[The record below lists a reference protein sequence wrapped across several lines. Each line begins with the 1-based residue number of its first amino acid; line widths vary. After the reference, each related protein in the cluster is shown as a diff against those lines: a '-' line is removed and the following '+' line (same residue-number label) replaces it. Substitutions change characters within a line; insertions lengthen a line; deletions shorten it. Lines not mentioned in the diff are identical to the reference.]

1 MKNSAVRAQAG
12 FTLLEVLLAV
22 AITAM
27 IGVGSAQL
35 LNSIINAK
43 QGVDI
48 RSEKLASLQRFNM
61 AVSRD
66 IEQIINRPIR
76 DIYGDEQ
83 AALRINDGDY
93 PLEFTRAGWRN
104 SPVAEDPRSELQRV
118 AYRMEPIDSEACE
131 VAYARL
137 QSWGVNQPEGECLVR
152 YFWPVLDQASV
163 SEPLTQVVLEQIDG
177 FEIELL
183 VSEESAD
190 SESEGVTQETGRN
203 WYTDW
208 SAINAGLG
216 GVETPLV
223 IRWRL
228 ELPELGSIERQW
240 FIPWGDF

>member
-1 MKNSAVRAQAG
+1 MARG

-22 AITAM
+22 AITAL
-27 IGVGSAQL
+27 IGVGAAQL

-83 AALRINDGDY
+83 PAIRINDGDY
-93 PLEFTRAGWRN
+93 PVEFTRAGWRN
-104 SPVAEDPRSELQRV
+104 SPVTDDPRSELQRV
-118 AYRMEPIDSEACE
+118 AYRLEPIDSEACE
-131 VAYARL
+131 VAYVRL
-137 QSWGVNQPEGECLVR
+137 QSWGVIEPQGECLVR
-152 YFWPVLDQASV
+152 YFWPVLDRASD
-163 SEPLTQVVLEQIDG
+163 SQPQSQVVLEQIDML
-177 FEIELL
+177 EVEML
-183 VSEESAD
+183 VREENSNAQGD
-190 SESEGVTQETGRN
+190 YEETGRH

-208 SAINAGLG
+208 PALNAASGATEIPI
-216 GVETPLV
+216 VM
-223 IRWRL
+223 RWRI

-240 FIPWGDF
+240 FIPWGEF

>member
-1 MKNSAVRAQAG
+1 MGSAVRAQAG

-104 SPVAEDPRSELQRV
+104 SPVAEDPRSEL
-118 AYRMEPIDSEACE
+118 
-131 VAYARL
+131 
-137 QSWGVNQPEGECLVR
+137 
-152 YFWPVLDQASV
+152 
-163 SEPLTQVVLEQIDG
+163 
-177 FEIELL
+177 
-183 VSEESAD
+183 
-190 SESEGVTQETGRN
+190 
-203 WYTDW
+203 
-208 SAINAGLG
+208 
-216 GVETPLV
+216 
-223 IRWRL
+223 
-228 ELPELGSIERQW
+228 
-240 FIPWGDF
+240 